1 MDVEMRIAAGN
12 RVNGAL
18 AVMMRWQNGTFGRTQ
33 CSVGVPALLYGSD
46 TWVLQ
51 KKNER
56 KLNAV
61 EMLSLRKICGV
72 SVAD

>member
-1 MDVEMRIAAGN
+1 MERRIEAGN

-18 AVMMRWQNGTFGRTQ
+18 AALMRWRNIRT
-33 CSVGVPALLYGSD
+33 VARLAVHNAVLVPTMLYGSV

-56 KLNAV
+56 KN
-61 EMLSLRKICGV
+61 E
-72 SVAD
+72 